1 MTERKE
7 PQESGIL
14 SRLLSVF
21 AEVRAEEAL
30 SVVLLTLNVF
40 LLLTGYYFLK
50 TVREPLI
57 LASGPGAAEVKSY
70 AAAGQAFTLIFVV
83 RGYGGLVKRL
93 GRMQL
98 SAAISIFFASNLVVF
113 YFLAQLKVPLGI
125 PFFIWV
131 GCFSLTV
138 ISQFWSF
145 ATDCYTPDEGKRLF
159 AIIGVGGSVGS
170 MAGAIIAKKLYK
182 PVGPY
187 NMMLLAAG
195 VLLVCL
201 GITVIVDRLEKR
213 RAARRT
219 GGDGKK
225 AEEPIAKEGGATGG
239 FQLILKDRYLLLI
252 ASLVMLI
259 NWENSTGEYIL
270 DRELVA
276 YAEQQ
281 AHVVGGDTADQI
293 IGVFKGDYFFW
304 ANTVGVGLQLLLVS
318 RILKYVDVRGAL
330 LVAPAIA
337 LLGYGAIALMPILG
351 VARVAKISENANDY
365 SLQSTVAK
373 VLFLPTS
380 RAAKYTAQVAIG
392 TVLVRVGDM
401 LSAAVVFLGSILVLS
416 TRAFALVNLL
426 LVCAWFVVAWALG
439 KENRTRT
446 AAMKPAADAKVAE
459 PLAS

>member
-1 MTERKE
+1 MAKREGETVD
-7 PQESGIL
+7 SGIL

-21 AEVRAEEAL
+21 AEVHPEEAL

-57 LASGPGAAEVKSY
+57 LASGPGAAELKSY
-70 AAAGQAFTLIFVV
+70 ASAGQAFTLIFVV
-83 RGYGGLVKRL
+83 RGYGVLVKRL

-98 SAAISIFFASNLVVF
+98 SATISIFFALNLVVF
-113 YFLAQLKVPLGI
+113 YVLGQLKVHLGV

-145 ATDCYTPDEGKRLF
+145 ASDCYSPSEGKRLF
-159 AIIGVGGSVGS
+159 AIIGVGGSFGS
-170 MAGAIIAKKLYK
+170 MVGAIIAKQIYK
-182 PVGPY
+182 PFGPF
-187 NMMLLAAG
+187 NMMLLAAA
-195 VLLVCL
+195 VLMVCL
-201 GITVIVDRLEKR
+201 GLTFVVDRLEKR
-213 RAARRT
+213 RAARR
-219 GGDGKK
+219 GASGEKK
-225 AEEPIAKEGGATGG
+225 EEEPIAKSGPTGG
-239 FQLILKDRYLLLI
+239 FELILRDRYLLLI
-252 ASLVMLI
+252 AALVMLI

-276 YAEQQ
+276 YAESQ
-281 AHVVGGDTADQI
+281 AGVVGGDTADQI

-304 ANTVGVGLQLLLVS
+304 ANTLGVVLQLLLVS

-330 LVAPAIA
+330 LIAPIIG
-337 LLGYGAIALMPILG
+337 LFGYGAIAFLPILG
-351 VARVAKISENANDY
+351 VARITKIAENANDY

-373 VLFLPTS
+373 VLFLPLS

-401 LSAAVVFLGSILVLS
+401 LSASVVFLGTVLVLS
-416 TRAFALVNLL
+416 TRAFATINVALVAL
-426 LVCAWFVVAWALG
+426 WFVVAWALG
-439 KENRTRT
+439 KENRART
-446 AAMKPAADAKVAE
+446 AAIEPAAPKADAE
-459 PLAS
+459 PVPS

>member
-1 MTERKE
+1 MSKREE
-7 PQESGIL
+7 ASEGSVL

-21 AEVRAEEAL
+21 AEVHPEEAL

-57 LASGPGAAEVKSY
+57 LASGPGAAELKSY
-70 AAAGQAFTLIFVV
+70 AAAGQAFSLIFVV
-83 RGYGGLVKRL
+83 RGYGALVKRL

-98 SAAISIFFASNLVVF
+98 SAVISIFFASNLVVF
-113 YFLAQLKVPLGI
+113 YILGQLKVHLGV
-125 PFFIWV
+125 PFFVWV

-145 ATDCYTPDEGKRLF
+145 ATDCYTPTDGKRLF
-159 AIIGVGGSVGS
+159 AIVGVGGSFGS
-170 MAGAIIAKKLYK
+170 MVGAIIAKKIYK
-182 PVGPY
+182 PVGPF
-187 NMMLLAAG
+187 NMMLLAAA

-201 GITVIVDRLEKR
+201 GLTFVIDRLEKR

-219 GGDGKK
+219 ST
-225 AEEPIAKEGGATGG
+225 EEKEKEKPIASTGPTGG

-252 ASLVMLI
+252 AALVMII
-259 NWENSTGEYIL
+259 NWENTTGEYIL

-276 YAEQQ
+276 YAQGQ
-281 AHVVGGDTADQI
+281 AHVAGGDTADQI

-304 ANTVGVGLQLLLVS
+304 ANTLGVVLQLLLVS

-330 LVAPAIA
+330 LVAPIIG
-337 LLGYGAIALMPILG
+337 LFGYGAIAFFPILG
-351 VARVAKISENANDY
+351 VARIAKIGENANDY

-373 VLFLPTS
+373 VLFLPVS

-401 LSAAVVFLGSILVLS
+401 LSAAVVFLGSILAFS
-416 TRAFALVNLL
+416 TRAFGLVNLA
-426 LVCAWFVVAWALG
+426 LVGVWFTIAWALG
-439 KENRTRT
+439 KANAART
-446 AAMKPAADAKVAE
+446 AATEAAPAATEAE
-459 PLAS
+459 AS